1 MASSGYMNTS
11 NQYVKYWIEVITNS
25 QNVANNTSN
34 VTVKVWA
41 KRTNTGYTTWGSGSV
56 TLKVNGSYHNSGNK
70 QIEITSSS
78 KVYHSW
84 TGNITHNGD
93 GTKNLSC
100 AAAINIPSVLSSSEQ
115 GYSENLKTI
124 PRTSSFTLS
133 KNSCE
138 LGTSFTV
145 NISRASSNF
154 THAVTFTIGGE
165 KRYIQNSNNSSISPS
180 YTPPITDAVYMP
192 NSTSMNAVIGVE
204 TYSGGTH
211 IGSTTKN
218 ITLTCP
224 SNLIPTFT
232 SVSAVK
238 VASGTDSNVTCLVQG
253 YSKIKATINGAKGI
267 HGSTI
272 SKHYVSINEINY
284 NGGTNVY
291 TSGVIT
297 NPGDINVRAEVLDSR
312 GRKSGVYGT
321 TIRVEPYSKPFA
333 SDVIVR
339 RVNSDYSYNPEG
351 IYIQVKATKNYSSLN
366 GENTCDMVAW
376 WRKAGGSWSQEY
388 ELDSNSNFNFG
399 GTTFSNDE
407 RYEVCIRVKDKISV
421 VDTYYSVS
429 TGDVTMDFK
438 KGGKGVAIGKVSEN
452 DNMFD
457 VNFATFIRDNITVD
471 KDLILKGNLHHND
484 LFSDGKGYYHNT
496 LGCLITTNIK
506 NTQNTMF
513 ELYITGNGYGTQR
526 PIDIK
531 INGYI
536 YQGDI
541 INRSCLVN
549 SYNIPIYV
557 FLTAGGY
564 LGFWLKQASD
574 YTTLRFTL
582 GAFNSSTHNY
592 RVENAPKPT
601 NNIKEY
607 LLDNII
613 SYTTKHSFIV
623 DMGGDDKNKYA
634 RFDNGLQIC
643 WGHTYEF
650 IDFPHTYG
658 SLKYSNTKIS
668 ITFSA
673 PFSEQPR
680 GSLVMHSSLG
690 GFCTIDGK
698 STTALTGYIYNAIQ
712 VSAWVS
718 CEYIMIGRWK

>member
-1 MASSGYMNTS
+1 MASSGYLGTS

-41 KRTNTGYTTWGSGSV
+41 KRTNTGYTTWGTGSV

-84 TGNITHNGD
+84 TGNIAHNGD

-100 AAAINIPSVLSSSEQ
+100 SAAINIPSVLSSSEQ

-145 NISRASSNF
+145 NISRASSSF

-165 KRYIQNSNNSSISPS
+165 KRYIQNWNNSNVSPS

-192 NSTSMNAVIGVE
+192 NSASMNAVIGVE

-272 SKHYVSINEINY
+272 SKHYLSINEINY

-297 NPGDINVRAEVLDSR
+297 DSGDINVRAEVVDSR

-339 RVNSDYSYNPEG
+339 RVNSDYNYNPEG

-366 GENTCDMVAW
+366 RENTCTMSASW
-376 WRKAGGSWSQEY
+376 QENGGSWSSEY
-388 ELDSNSNFNFG
+388 EFNSNTNFNFN
-399 GTTFSNDE
+399 GTTFSSDKGY
-407 RYEVCIRVKDKISV
+407 RIRIRVKDKLNT
-421 VDTYYSVS
+421 VDNYFEVG
-429 TGDVTMDFK
+429 TGAVTMDFK

-457 VNFATFIRDNITVD
+457 VNFN
-471 KDLILKGNLHHND
+471 
-484 LFSDGKGYYHNT
+484 
-496 LGCLITTNIK
+496 
-506 NTQNTMF
+506 
-513 ELYITGNGYGTQR
+513 
-526 PIDIK
+526 
-531 INGYI
+531 
-536 YQGDI
+536 
-541 INRSCLVN
+541 
-549 SYNIPIYV
+549 
-557 FLTAGGY
+557 
-564 LGFWLKQASD
+564 
-574 YTTLRFTL
+574 TTLRKDVECIGQLNVDRNLWLNNAMYVYSKNSGGINQKILGCSSGDNLVIGDEANKHPSVNVYGNNLKLNGSPVVGYGSNSNGEWIRFYDGTQICTKTFRQVCESFPTWGNVFESYRFGMGNWAISFTSKPKISCQ
-582 GAFNSSTHNY
+582 AVQSEFACW
-592 RVENAPKPT
+592 VENCT
-601 NNIKEY
+601 GV
-607 LLDNII
+607 
-613 SYTTKHSFIV
+613 SSSS
-623 DMGGDDKNKYA
+623 
-634 RFDNGLQIC
+634 C
-643 WGHTYEF
+643 
-650 IDFPHTYG
+650 G
-658 SLKYSNTKIS
+658 SL
-668 ITFSA
+668 A
-673 PFSEQPR
+673 
-680 GSLVMHSSLG
+680 LG
-690 GFCTIDGK
+690 RATNALNVTAEIDII
-698 STTALTGYIYNAIQ
+698 A
-712 VSAWVS
+712 
-718 CEYIMIGRWK
+718 IGRWK